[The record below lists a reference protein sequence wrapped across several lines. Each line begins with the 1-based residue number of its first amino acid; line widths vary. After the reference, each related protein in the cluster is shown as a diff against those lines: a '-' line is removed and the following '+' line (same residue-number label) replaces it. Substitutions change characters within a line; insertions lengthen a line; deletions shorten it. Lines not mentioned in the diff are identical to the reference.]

1 MWVVAGTWS
10 KLTSSPRSTT
20 GSSGAMID
28 VLREE
33 PPRADHPF
41 WGHPRILLTPHVA
54 SMTQPATA
62 VPVLLDN
69 IRRYERGEPLL
80 NVVDRARGY

>member
-1 MWVVAGTWS
+1 MGRGGHLVEADLLAVLDDGQ
-10 KLTSSPRSTT
+10 L
-20 GSSGAMID
+20 SGAVID